1 MDVCRRSI
9 VSLALFLPVSASVL
23 AWPQAAPS
31 SSGAAESRSS
41 SSTKGA
47 SRPVADSAL
56 DAGAVSNGIYRN
68 KMLGFACKI
77 PDGWVLRTDELNAGN
92 EESTAAADNKAA
104 AGRKSEA
111 ICPNAKSC
119 VLLAAFSRPPAAAG
133 DSVNSS
139 ILIAAESAA
148 SYPGLT
154 EAAQYF
160 GPLTE
165 VAKAQGFE
173 LDEDPYAIA
182 LGTKTLVRADFHKS
196 VGAHVMLQS
205 TLALLSHGYAVSIT
219 VIGGTDDEVE
229 DLVDG
234 LSFAGSA
241 GAKK

>member
-1 MDVCRRSI
+1 MEVCRRGI
-9 VSLALFLPVSASVL
+9 VSFALFLPMSASVL
-23 AWPQAAPS
+23 AWPQATPS
-31 SSGAAESRSS
+31 SSGTTDAHSS
-41 SSTKGA
+41 SAAKSA
-47 SRPVADSAL
+47 SHPVADSAF
-56 DAGAVSNGIYRN
+56 DAGGVSNGVYRN
-68 KMLGFACKI
+68 KMLGLTCKI
-77 PDGWVLRTDELNAGN
+77 PDGWVLRTDELNASN
-92 EESTAAADNKAA
+92 EEGAPA
-104 AGRKSEA
+104 AGDKAVPARKAEA
-111 ICPNAKSC
+111 LCPNAKAC
-119 VLLAAFSRPPAAAG
+119 VLLAAFSRPPAATG

-160 GPLTE
+160 EPLTE
-165 VAKAQGFE
+165 VARAQGFE

-234 LSFAGSA
+234 LSFEGSA
-241 GAKK
+241 GGKK